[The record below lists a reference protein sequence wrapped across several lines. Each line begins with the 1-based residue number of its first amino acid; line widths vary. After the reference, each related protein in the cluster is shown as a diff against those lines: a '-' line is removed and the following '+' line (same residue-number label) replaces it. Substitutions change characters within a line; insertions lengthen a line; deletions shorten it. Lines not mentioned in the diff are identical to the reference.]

1 MELEEEAMEKR
12 SKGLEERRLFK
23 ADMEEEEEEEGDIY
37 NIKIRRV
44 EEGAVKNKEEMDYG
58 SCCDSSH
65 DDSSHHNF
73 RLLFSSCLY
82 LLFLHAY
89 IAYI

>member
-1 MELEEEAMEKR
+1 MELEEVEMETR
-12 SKGLEERRLFK
+12 SKDLEESSLFK
-23 ADMEEEEEEEGDIY
+23 ADMKEEEEEEGEDVQDIY

-44 EEGAVKNKEEMDYG
+44 DDGAVKNKEEMDYG

-73 RLLFSSCLY
+73 R
-82 LLFLHAY
+82 
-89 IAYI
+89 